1 MTKARP
7 SSFLMTTF
15 FLAAAALVTIAI
27 SPILQVAASV
37 VA

>member
-1 MTKARP
+1 MTATRP
-7 SSFLMTTF
+7 SLALMTTF
-15 FLAAAALVTIAI
+15 VLTAAALVAFAA

>member
-1 MTKARP
+1 MTTTRP

-15 FLAAAALVTIAI
+15 VLAAAALLAIAV

>member
-1 MTKARP
+1 MTTARP

-15 FLAAAALVTIAI
+15 VLVAAALVTAVV
-27 SPILQVAASV
+27 SPILQVAALV